1 MQFSS
6 ATLSASLVLALAV
19 SSCLVPECLAARWSI
34 TPTGSIAL
42 DTAGLNV
49 DEMSG
54 VTFLNGN
61 AGGGTF
67 LAVQDDGSGVVRFNV
82 TWDGSGSPTS
92 AAANLEIPFAVGLDD
107 EGIALTT
114 NPDVVMVSN
123 ETDPSVRR
131 IRLSDGTVLST
142 IAAPAVYA
150 NQRGNR
156 GFESLALWDVSL
168 DGFRMATA
176 NEEALT
182 IDGPTSTT
190 TNGTLVRV
198 QTYDVIGNPAFS
210 QTATATKQ
218 FAYEVDPIHAG
229 SSTASGERS
238 GLAELVAL
246 PDKTLIGVERSLA
259 SSFIPPPYQDRFYEV
274 DYSDA
279 TDTGSAT
286 FDTGLAGATFTAASK
301 ELLWSGAAGGG
312 LGQNLEGLTV
322 GPQLANGNWL
332 LLGVVDSGDSLSNN
346 TIVAFEAA
354 PIVTADFNNSGNV
367 DGGDFLLWQQQAEP
381 FPFLTDARAADGN
394 RDGDVDAD
402 DLGLWTGAFGSA
414 TVVAE
419 AIPEPSA
426 VVLLLAA
433 NFVMLACRRRC

>member
-1 MQFSS
+1 
-6 ATLSASLVLALAV
+6 
-19 SSCLVPECLAARWSI
+19 
-34 TPTGSIAL
+34 
-42 DTAGLNV
+42 
-49 DEMSG
+49 MSG

-92 AAANLEIPFAVGLDD
+92 AAANLEIPFAEGLDD

-114 NPDVVMVSN
+114 NPGVVMVSN

-168 DGFRMATA
+168 DGFRLATA

-182 IDGPTSTT
+182 IDGPTATP
-190 TNGTLVRV
+190 TNGTVVRV
-198 QTYDVIGNPAFS
+198 QTYDVVGNPTFS

-218 FAYEVDPIHAG
+218 FTYEVDPNHANPFLPNG
-229 SSTASGERS
+229 ARS
-238 GLAELVAL
+238 GLSELVAL
-246 PDKTLIGVERSLA
+246 PDKTLLALERSLA
-259 SSFIPPPYQDRFYEV
+259 LPTFQNRFYEI
-274 DYSDA
+274 DSTDA
-279 TDTGSAT
+279 TDTSAAQ
-286 FDTGLAGATFTAASK
+286 FDTGLTGATYAPASK

-312 LGQNLEGLTV
+312 NGQNLEGLTV
-322 GPQLANGNWL
+322 GPQLSNGKWL
-332 LLGVVDSGDSLSNN
+332 LLGVVDNGDGVLSGN
-346 TIVAFEAA
+346 TIVTFEAT
-354 PIVTADFNNSGNV
+354 PITTADFNDSGNV
-367 DGGDFLLWQQQAEP
+367 EGGDFLLWQQQAEP

-402 DLGLWTGAFGSA
+402 DLILWTGAFGSA
-414 TVVAE
+414 MVVAE
-419 AIPEPSA
+419 MVPEPSS

-433 NFVMLACRRRC
+433 NFVMLACLRRC